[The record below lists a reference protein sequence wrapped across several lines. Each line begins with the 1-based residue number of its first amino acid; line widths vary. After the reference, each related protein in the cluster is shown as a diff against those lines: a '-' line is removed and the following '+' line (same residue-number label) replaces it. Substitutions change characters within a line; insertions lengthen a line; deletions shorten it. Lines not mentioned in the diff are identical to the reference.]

1 VKAFENTRS
10 PASPAGMPGTAN
22 EPAIVHAI
30 ALAARLVDEQEQRV
44 QQFDPGSGER
54 RAAEGLLE
62 ALRTSLT
69 LCRRY
74 QRATGRE
81 PLLAQSN
88 ASAETGPAAA
98 FAKENALQIQTVREQ
113 ERRRIAQELHDDL
126 GQQLNALGLT
136 AQRVERLAGA
146 RQHHHPLG
154 TAIRELQGQI
164 ESALTSVQRMTKQ
177 LRPVALETLG
187 FPAAIEWL
195 AAEFANRANVQLACR
210 FRVDDIDVSEHAAT
224 AIFRIVQEALTN
236 VARHARASTVTI
248 DFYRDGEICTLRV
261 ADDGVGR
268 KVEEAKRRPPSLGL
282 SGMAERAAQF
292 EGTLSIRSEEGA
304 GFTVIV
310 RLPVAAISA
319 HS

>member
-1 VKAFENTRS
+1 
-10 PASPAGMPGTAN
+10 MPGTAN

-44 QQFDPGSGER
+44 QQFVPGSGER

-74 QRATGRE
+74 ERAAGCE
-81 PLLAQSN
+81 PLLARN
-88 ASAETGPAAA
+88 DANAETEPAAP
-98 FAKENALQIQTVREQ
+98 FATETAPHLQTVREQ

-136 AQRVERLAGA
+136 AQRVERLAGT
-146 RQHHHPLG
+146 RQRRHPLG

-164 ESALTSVQRMTKQ
+164 DSALTSVQRMTKQ
-177 LRPVALETLG
+177 LRPLALETLG

-195 AAEFANRANVQLACR
+195 AAEFAHRSDVRLACR
-210 FRVDDIDVSEHAAT
+210 FRVDDIDVSEHAAN

-236 VARHARASTVTI
+236 IARHARARTVTI
-248 DFYRDGEICTLRV
+248 DFYRDGERCTLRI

-268 KVEEAKRRPPSLGL
+268 NVDAAARQPPSLGL
-282 SGMAERAAQF
+282 SGMAERAAQLQ
-292 EGTLSIRSEEGA
+292 GMLSIRSDEGA
-304 GFTVIV
+304 GFIVIV
-310 RLPVAAISA
+310 RLPVAAIST
-319 HS
+319 HL

>member
-1 VKAFENTRS
+1 
-10 PASPAGMPGTAN
+10 MPGTAN

-30 ALAARLVDEQEQRV
+30 ALASRLVDEQEQRV
-44 QQFDPGSGER
+44 EQFVPGSGER
-54 RAAEGLLE
+54 LAAEGLLA

-69 LCRRY
+69 LCHRY
-74 QRATGRE
+74 RRATGYE
-81 PLLAQSN
+81 PLLAQSGAN
-88 ASAETGPAAA
+88 ADAAPGAPTET
-98 FAKENALQIQTVREQ
+98 ALQTQTVREQ

-136 AQRVERLAGA
+136 AQRVEHLAGM
-146 RQHHHPLG
+146 RSHHQPLDM
-154 TAIRELQGQI
+154 AIRELQGQI

-177 LRPVALETLG
+177 LRPLALETLG

-195 AAEFANRANVQLACR
+195 AAEFASRTDARLACR
-210 FRVDDIDVSEHAAT
+210 FRVADIEVSEHAAT

-236 VARHARASTVTI
+236 VARHAHARTVTI
-248 DFYRDGEICTLRV
+248 DFYRDGELCTLRI

-268 KVEEAKRRPPSLGL
+268 KFDDAKGRLPSLGL

-292 EGTLSIRSEEGA
+292 QGTLSVRSQEGA

-319 HS
+319 RA